1 MKRCGI
7 LLLLLSLWLPVVS
20 GQSDIQATSLP
31 PLTEE
36 SWTFAD
42 NGNVYYIGKT
52 TGKVTVTRGGQPNP
66 KPDDLKPPPIIKKT
80 VKWFS
85 LIVDPTSPVQAAYR
99 TDPEAR
105 FKLVEAGVE
114 FRTYAFTEADI
125 DMLGL
130 RDIVTRVGL
139 PIAVLQDQ
147 DGNIVD
153 CRKINSTDDWKSVVK
168 GAAP

>member
-7 LLLLLSLWLPVVS
+7 LLLLISLWLPVVS

-42 NGNVYYIGKT
+42 NGNVYYV
-52 TGKVTVTRGGQPNP
+52 GKVSGRVTIARGLRPG
-66 KPDDLKPPPIIKKT
+66 PDELKPPPVVRKT
-80 VKWFS
+80 IKWFS
-85 LIVDPTSPVQAAYR
+85 VIVDPASPLHAAYR
-99 TDPEAR
+99 TDPQAR
-105 FKLVEAGVE
+105 QKLAGAGIE
-114 FRTYAFTEADI
+114 FRTYAVTEADI
-125 DMLGL
+125 DALGL

-139 PIAVLQDQ
+139 PIAVTQDQ

-153 CRKINSTDDWKSVVK
+153 CRKINTDADWDKIVK
-168 GAAP
+168 GAMP